1 VVSHWSDREIARQC
15 RVGAPLIGR
24 LREEIR
30 PATVTNYSEPKTFTT
45 KYGTVA
51 KMNTAAKL
59 LHEVIISS
67 ERPPVHAGGF
77 FFYLGTDP
85 KSGWSRAENLRLI

>member
-1 VVSHWSDREIARQC
+1 VVSHWSDHEIARQC

-51 KMNTAAKL
+51 KMNTAAIGKGTAFKN
-59 LHEVIISS
+59 
-67 ERPPVHAGGF
+67 RAAWPAGG
-77 FFYLGTDP
+77 
-85 KSGWSRAENLRLI
+85 RLVSS